1 MKRRSGEGLFNPL
14 LLGAKR
20 EGWLSSFNHNI
31 RGFKSRARSKDHR
44 TKEIEFFLMVC
55 SEWRALLCA

>member
-20 EGWLSSFNHNI
+20 EGWLSSFNRNI
-31 RGFKSRARSKDHR
+31 SGFKSRARSKDHS

-55 SEWRALLCA
+55 SE